1 MLCSPYIY
9 IAIAITILCFP
20 LWTATG
26 SDGLRWPSLALGVI
40 PSMLG
45 FSMGGMAIAL
55 AFSSS
60 DAFDA
65 LAEDGAKN
73 STFLTVIGNFFHFI
87 LIQTVAILI
96 AMITITYPFWL
107 MSAVGIFFLVYAV
120 LTGIALSGQLLMT
133 AKVFNAV
140 AAVRARK
147 RSKED

>member
-1 MLCSPYIY
+1 
-9 IAIAITILCFP
+9 
-20 LWTATG
+20 
-26 SDGLRWPSLALGVI
+26 
-40 PSMLG
+40 MLG